1 MVYLLSLLALS
12 LLSVCLAGPQDAP
25 AVRCYRQRLQIEY
38 ASPEQAAAAVPAI
51 APVYDNREWAFSARW
66 DDSNRNSLAMREH
79 MAKFGLKG
87 TFYLGKTQPD
97 KNLGAVFARELQ
109 GDGCSVGGHTM
120 NHPHLTEL
128 KAGDILWEVLANRIE
143 WEDMLDTPLN
153 SFAFPY
159 GQYKLPDNPAML
171 EMTTEALRRAGYHHS
186 VYLDFVRNNPYLA
199 PGEFSSGLQVVPG
212 DKVVEAEKFQEAL
225 DKIFKFK
232 SEYVKSSWCIHL
244 GVHAWQAGEE
254 WDKLDAVYAQ
264 LANKPEW
271 WYCNQNEWAAYSRQK
286 ERTTIEA
293 AAPAGAMRTY
303 DLTRPE
309 PAAVGASV
317 PLTLVVGPG
326 IVKSATLDGQ
336 AVACE
341 RRGEVTV
348 LNLPHAAAHGLPM
361 RIGHIES
368 IGRLEEGICTDFPG
382 LKAMLDPDNG
392 KIRLTLQASPDQ
404 ELRDLYVTFRLPLQ
418 YQPGTLNKQVVR
430 IAAGAT
436 ETIEANLPPTRP
448 EPAFAE
454 GPQYWVAEIDFV
466 MGGRLQRLFV
476 TSLLRPF

>member
-1 MVYLLSLLALS
+1 MFYLVSLLALS
-12 LLSVCLAGPQDAP
+12 LVSVCLAGPQDAP

-38 ASPEQAAAAVPAI
+38 ASPEEAAAALPAI

-66 DDSNRNSLAMREH
+66 DDSSRNSLVMREH

-87 TFYLGKTQPD
+87 TFYLGKSQPD
-97 KNLGAVFARELQ
+97 KNVGPDFAKELQ
-109 GDGCSVGGHTM
+109 RDGCSVGGHTM
-120 NHPHLTEL
+120 THPNLTTL

-143 WEDMLDTPLN
+143 WEDLLDTPLN
-153 SFAFPY
+153 SFAFSY

-171 EMTTEALRRAGYHHS
+171 EMTTEALRRSGYHHC

-212 DKVVEAEKFQEAL
+212 DKVVEPEKFQAAL

-232 SEYVKSSWCIHL
+232 SEYAKSSRCIHL

-293 AAPAGAMRTY
+293 AAPTGAIRSYTI
-303 DLTRPE
+303 TRPD
-309 PAAVGASV
+309 PAAVGAAV

-326 IVKSATLDGQ
+326 AVKSVTLDGQ

-341 RRGEVTV
+341 PRGEVTV
-348 LNLPHAAAHGLPM
+348 VNLPHTAGRTLPTQ
-361 RIGHIES
+361 IGHIETPND
-368 IGRLEEGICTDFPG
+368 ICSDFPG
-382 LKAMLDPDNG
+382 LKGTLERDND
-392 KIRLTLQASPDQ
+392 KLRLTLQAPPDQ

-418 YQPGTLNKQVVR
+418 YQPGTMNKEVAR

-454 GPQYWVAEIDFV
+454 GPQYWVAEVDFV

-476 TSLLRPF
+476 TSLLRAL